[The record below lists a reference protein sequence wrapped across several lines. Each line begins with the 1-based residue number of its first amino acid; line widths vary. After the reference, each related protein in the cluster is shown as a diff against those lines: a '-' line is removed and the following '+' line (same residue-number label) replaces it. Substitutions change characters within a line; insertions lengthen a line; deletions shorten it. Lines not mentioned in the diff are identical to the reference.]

1 MLHPVPVRFGIRVD
15 SEERMNARSAR
26 GIDRLDRQRQLDQD
40 PQPDLRFD
48 RIALQDGI
56 APGSHRFLAALRFV
70 PGPGVVIP
78 LAINWLHQEP
88 DVFLAKGVL
97 VKVFWA

>member
-1 MLHPVPVRFGIRVD
+1 
-15 SEERMNARSAR
+15 
-26 GIDRLDRQRQLDQD
+26 
-40 PQPDLRFD
+40 
-48 RIALQDGI
+48 
-56 APGSHRFLAALRFV
+56 V